1 MTLSAYTVTFSVVKS
16 FCSFVISVSLIL
28 SLSSCRFVVC
38 RGPVLMG
45 VHPAWQSAMF
55 ANKYRP
61 PTTAAS
67 TRVVVRTA
75 EIELIVYRQHTAV
88 CRRQMCVL
96 TVNH

>member
-1 MTLSAYTVTFSVVKS
+1 
-16 FCSFVISVSLIL
+16 
-28 SLSSCRFVVC
+28 
-38 RGPVLMG
+38 MG

-88 CRRQMCVL
+88 YRRQMCL
-96 TVNH
+96 Q